1 MPRLSQPRLNPVLT
15 WVRPKDT
22 AQGSVVM
29 LATLAK
35 MERLRTLT
43 WNREI
48 LCRQRLRWKQP
59 HTGSWQY
66 QPYRLHGQPIAVEL
80 QIVVNFTL
88 QPQEL
93 ET

>member
-1 MPRLSQPRLNPVLT
+1 
-15 WVRPKDT
+15 
-22 AQGSVVM
+22 M

-48 LCRQRLRWKQP
+48 LCWQRLRWKQS

-66 QPYRLHGQPIAVEL
+66 LLHGQPIAVEP
-80 QIVVNFTL
+80 QIVVNFTP
-88 QPQEL
+88 QP
-93 ET
+93 